1 MTPDQVRLV
10 RDSFAAVAPRADEA
24 AAAFYERLF
33 ALDPALR
40 AMFPADLAGQRR
52 KLVAALAAAV
62 GGLDRPAA
70 LAPTLEA
77 LGRRHAAYGVV
88 DRHYGVVGA
97 ALLATLEDRLGPAF
111 DPETRAAWTACFG
124 LVTGAMRRGAAGA
137 TIPAVAA

>member
-10 RDSFAAVAPRADEA
+10 RDSFAAVAPRAEEA

-62 GGLDRPAA
+62 SGLDRPAA
-70 LAPTLEA
+70 LAPTL
-77 LGRRHAAYGVV
+77 
-88 DRHYGVVGA
+88 
-97 ALLATLEDRLGPAF
+97 GPV
-111 DPETRAAWTACFG
+111 RA
-124 LVTGAMRRGAAGA
+124 
-137 TIPAVAA
+137 